1 MMRNMKIGLR
11 LTLLVSMVMG
21 VVFATIVLVSIV
33 RVNALAMR
41 NARTIATETAT
52 AVSGSILSQLNV
64 PLDNARA
71 LANVFESA
79 AAFPDLKLP
88 RAKADMLLK
97 YFIEKNTQFPD
108 VWAVFEPDAYDG
120 KDADFKGTAGTD
132 ETGRYIPTWSRG
144 QDGSGVLES
153 NKDYEVKGPGDY
165 YQTPKA
171 RKRESVI
178 DPYPYT
184 LDGRPVMLVSLA
196 VPVMDAG
203 GAFLGVIGVDRD
215 LSDIQAQVKSL
226 RIGTFTRAFMD
237 VVSVNG
243 TVAASTNTQFNGKA
257 VGETGADKAYI
268 ESSLKGETFEM
279 QWQSSTVKEPVIA
292 VGIPVEIGQTGQ
304 KWMVNVNI
312 PVSELT
318 AESRQLI
325 SLLII
330 IAVAAVLLMILLIRA
345 IARSIAKPL
354 QSGLELAEQIAAGN
368 LVATIRTGTR
378 RDETGKLADALN
390 AMSHKLRTVVA
401 TVQENSQQV
410 ASSSEQIT
418 ASAQKL
424 AEGAQSQAS
433 TLEETSA
440 SVEELAAS
448 VDQVSEHAQSQAA
461 AVEQGTVSMDQVQ
474 KSIQDVTKSLAGIS
488 DLAGRSVANAEE
500 GARAVLEVVGGI
512 NLIAESSERI
522 GGIVT
527 VISDIADQTN
537 LLALNAS
544 IEAAR
549 AGEHGRGFA
558 VVADEVSKLADRSA
572 SSTKEI
578 ESLIRE
584 SVKNVT
590 RGVQTAKGSQVAMEQ
605 IREASQQVKDMIG
618 GLATSMAQQVEA
630 IRQLATALD
639 KVKDMSLSISAATE
653 EQTTNAKQVS
663 RAVENVNELTQG
675 AASAAEQMSASTAQ
689 LSTMAQELQRIVSAF
704 RIDGDGTANG
714 LSAAPEG
721 VSDGRELVGVA

>member
-1 MMRNMKIGLR
+1 MLRNMKIGLR
-11 LTLLVSMVMG
+11 LTLLISTVMVA
-21 VVFATIVLVSIV
+21 VFAAIVLVSII

-41 NARTIATETAT
+41 NARTVASETAV
-52 AVSGSILSQLNV
+52 AVSESILSQLNV
-64 PLDNARA
+64 PLDNART
-71 LANVFESA
+71 LANIFESSA
-79 AAFPDLKLP
+79 VIPDLKLT
-88 RAKADMLLK
+88 RARADLMLK

-108 VWAVFEPDAYDG
+108 VWAVFEPGAFDG
-120 KDADFKGTAGTD
+120 KDAEYKGAAGTD

-144 QDGSGVLES
+144 KDGKGVLES
-153 NKDYEVKGPGDY
+153 NKDYETKGPGDY
-165 YQTPKA
+165 YQTPKS
-171 RKRESVI
+171 RKVESII

-184 LDGRPVMLVSLA
+184 LDGQPVTLVSLA

-203 GAFLGVIGVDRD
+203 GVFLGVIGVDRD

-226 RIGTFTRAFMD
+226 KIGTFNLAFMD
-237 VVSVNG
+237 IISVNG

-257 VGETGADKAYI
+257 VGDTGADKRYV
-268 ESSLKGETFEM
+268 ESSLKGEAFEM
-279 QWQSSTVKEPVIA
+279 QWQSSTIHEPVIA
-292 VGIPVEIGQTGQ
+292 VGIPVEIGRTGQ

-312 PVSELT
+312 PISELT

-325 SLLII
+325 YLLII
-330 IAVAAVLLMILLIRA
+330 ISAVAILLMVLIIRA

-354 QSGLELAEQIAAGN
+354 QSGLEMAEQIAAGN
-368 LVATIRTGTR
+368 LVATMTTGSR
-378 RDETGKLADALN
+378 RDETGKLAEALN
-390 AMSHKLRTVVA
+390 AMSQKLRTVVA

-424 AEGAQSQAS
+424 SEGAQSQAS

-448 VDQVSEHAQSQAA
+448 VDQVSENAQSQAA
-461 AVEQGTVSMDQVQ
+461 AVEQGAASMDQVQ
-474 KSIQDVTKSLAGIS
+474 KSMQDVSKSLAGIS
-488 DLAGRSVANAEE
+488 DLAGKSVANAEE

-512 NLIAESSERI
+512 NLIADSSEKI
-522 GGIVT
+522 GGIIT

-590 RGVQTAKGSQVAMEQ
+590 RGVATAKGSQAAMEQ
-605 IREASQQVKDMIG
+605 IREASQKVKDMIG
-618 GLATSMAQQVEA
+618 GLAASMAQQVEA
-630 IRQLATALD
+630 IRQLAAALD
-639 KVKDMSLSISAATE
+639 KVKEMSLSISAATE

-663 RAVENVNELTQG
+663 KAVENVNELTQS
-675 AASAAEQMSASTAQ
+675 AASAAEQMSASTVQ
-689 LSTMAQELQRIVSAF
+689 LSDMAQDLQRIVSAF
-704 RIDGDGTANG
+704 RIDGNG
-714 LSAAPEG
+714 GEMAAPAEHANEEG
-721 VSDGRELVGVA
+721 APVLVSQR